1 MTPSNS
7 TITIMAATPTEKIEH
22 LGIRADE
29 LVASGSLWTAREI
42 EQQPHMLQRTHQ
54 LVAKQHVELQKFL
67 APIADNPMARI
78 IFTGAGTSAHIGQ
91 CLAPVLDRK
100 IAARVEAV
108 ATTDIV
114 SCPQLYLDADQPL
127 LLVSFGR
134 SGNSPESLQ
143 AVKLAESLVEDVRH
157 LVVTC
162 NPEGALGRM
171 QARQL
176 MTLLLPEETHD
187 VSFAM
192 TSSFSCMMY
201 ATLVAL
207 SDPGSFDARI
217 GAIAQATRR
226 AIQESNSALL
236 ELANN
241 QYERVAYLGSG
252 SFQSLA
258 REAALKLGELTNGRV
273 ATCFDSP
280 LGFRHGPKT
289 FINERTLVVVF
300 VSNNAL
306 TRKYDHDLLDELR
319 RDGRAARVL
328 EVTTQQPPNNGAGD
342 ALFVHGTGDAT
353 DVELLWPY
361 IAIAQ
366 LYAFHRSRALGL
378 SPDSPNK
385 EGTVNRVV
393 QGVRLYPLVQ

>member
-1 MTPSNS
+1 MS
-7 TITIMAATPTEKIEH
+7 ATPTEKLEH

-29 LVASGSLWTAREI
+29 LAASGALWTAREI
-42 EQQPHMLQRTHQ
+42 EQQPHMLQQTHT
-54 LVAKQHVELQKFL
+54 LVTKRHAELQKFIS
-67 APIADNPMARI
+67 PIADNPLARI
-78 IFTGAGTSAHIGQ
+78 ILAGAGTSAHIGQ
-91 CLAPVLDRK
+91 CLAPVLDREL
-100 IAARVEAV
+100 AARVDAV

-114 SCPQLYLDADQPL
+114 SCPKLYLDAEQPL

-143 AVKLAESLVEDVRH
+143 AVKLTESLVKDVRH

-162 NPEGALGRM
+162 NPEGALGRV
-171 QARQL
+171 QVRQE
-176 MTLLLPEETHD
+176 MMLLLPEETHD
-187 VSFAM
+187 LSFAM

-207 SDPGSFDARI
+207 SHPGTFDGRI
-217 GAIAQATRR
+217 GAVAQATRR
-226 AIQESNSALL
+226 AIQESDRTLL
-236 ELANN
+236 ELANKH
-241 QYERVAYLGSG
+241 YERVAYLGSG
-252 SFQSLA
+252 PFQSLA
-258 REAALKLGELTNGRV
+258 REAALKLGELTNGAV

-300 VSNNAL
+300 VSNNPL
-306 TRKYDHDLLDELR
+306 TRQYDHDLLDELR
-319 RDGRAARVL
+319 REGRAARVI
-328 EVTTQQPPNNGAGD
+328 EVTTQPANDVARD
-342 ALFVHGTGDAT
+342 ALLVPGMVDAA
-353 DVELLWPY
+353 DVELLWPC

-378 SPDSPNK
+378 SPDNPNR